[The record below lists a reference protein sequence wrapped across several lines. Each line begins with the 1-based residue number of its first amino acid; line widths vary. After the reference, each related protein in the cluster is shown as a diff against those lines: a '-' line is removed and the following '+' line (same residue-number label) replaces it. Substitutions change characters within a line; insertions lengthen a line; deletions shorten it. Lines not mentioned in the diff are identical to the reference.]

1 VSEYF
6 CLFIS
11 AYMHQATR
19 ISFNKKSKRKHMHPH
34 MPTHPSFFFWL
45 LIVVFV
51 AGGIKNNK
59 EGKKNLSS
67 YRENQ
72 EK

>member
-1 VSEYF
+1 VNIFVY
-6 CLFIS
+6 LFQPTCTKLQES
-11 AYMHQATR
+11 AST
-19 ISFNKKSKRKHMHPH
+19 KKAKESICTHTCQ
-34 MPTHPSFFFWL
+34 PTLPFFWL

-59 EGKKNLSS
+59 KGKKNLSS